1 MYCVLRVYMYISMYV
16 LCATCIYVY
25 KYVCIVCYVYIC
37 SDTSN
42 WQVHLYFLFML
53 LAM

>member
-1 MYCVLRVYMYISMYV
+1 MYISMYV

-42 WQVHLYFLFML
+42 WQAHLYFLFML